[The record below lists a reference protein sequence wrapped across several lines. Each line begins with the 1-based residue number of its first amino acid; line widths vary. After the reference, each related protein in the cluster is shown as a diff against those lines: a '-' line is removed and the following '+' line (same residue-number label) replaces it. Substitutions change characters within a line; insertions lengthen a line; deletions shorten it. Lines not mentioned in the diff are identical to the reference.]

1 MQEGRSERCAGVVAV
16 APDIRVRDHDMDE
29 RLPRAGCPWGRRQDE
44 EPTCAGSGVQL
55 NLA

>member
-1 MQEGRSERCAGVVAV
+1 MQEGHSERCAGVVAV